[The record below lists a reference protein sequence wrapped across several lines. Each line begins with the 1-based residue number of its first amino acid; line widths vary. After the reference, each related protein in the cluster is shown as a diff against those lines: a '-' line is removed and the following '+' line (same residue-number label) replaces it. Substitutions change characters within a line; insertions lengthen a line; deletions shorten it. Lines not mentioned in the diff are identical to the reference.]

1 MATDSKSPLPQRLD
15 TLKFDERGLL
25 PAVIQDWRDG
35 TTLMVG
41 WMNREAIQLTMTTGD
56 VHFWSRSRQQLWKK
70 GETSGHVLHMK
81 QLFVDCDQDTVLVKA
96 EPVGPTCHTG
106 SQTCFFSELTEP
118 GVIKDGVAGHAQGGI
133 LERLYDMV
141 IERKTTPRE
150 GSYVSSLLQGGTD
163 RILKK
168 VAEESG
174 EVLLAMKNDNRD
186 EIVYEVADLFFH
198 TIVALGH
205 AGVPMA
211 AIHEELGKRF
221 GHTGLK
227 PKSGEVSH
235 E

>member
-1 MATDSKSPLPQRLD
+1 MAPDSSKPSTQDLESLR
-15 TLKFDERGLL
+15 FDDRGLI

-35 TTLMVG
+35 TVLMVG
-41 WMNREAIQLTMTTGD
+41 FMNRESLHLTRQSGE
-56 VHFWSRSRQQLWKK
+56 VHFWSRSRGQLWKK
-70 GETSGHVLHMK
+70 GETSGHVLHVK
-81 QLFVDCDQDTVLVKA
+81 HLFIDCDQDTLLVKA

-106 SQTCFFSELTEP
+106 SPTCFFSEITEQ
-118 GVIKDGVAGHAQGGI
+118 GLLADGSASEVQGGI
-133 LERLYDMV
+133 LERLYAMV
-141 IERKTTPRE
+141 LERQSRPRE

-174 EVLLAMKNDNRD
+174 EVLLAMKNQNRE

-211 AIHEELGKRF
+211 AIHEELAKRF
-221 GHTGLK
+221 GQ
-227 PKSGEVSH
+227 SGVRKTTPEGRH